1 MQVSAT
7 LIAAQQAAR
16 EARARL
22 QVPQAQAN
30 FAAALE
36 KTTGFSAL
44 PLKQVAAPAAPVAQV
59 CFGVVAGARAGRA
72 AAALTPRA
80 ASSARVAAALE
91 MSAWRAMCSI
101 NSDLFTKEP
110 PLENTLAIV

>member
-22 QVPQAQAN
+22 RLPQVPAQAPQQAAKAS

-36 KTTGFSAL
+36 KTSGASREFSPL
-44 PLKQVAAPAAPVAQV
+44 PLRQTAAPQTVQQPAQPQPS
-59 CFGVVAGARAGRA
+59 GR
-72 AAALTPRA
+72 LGQHIDIT
-80 ASSARVAAALE
+80 V
-91 MSAWRAMCSI
+91 
-101 NSDLFTKEP
+101 
-110 PLENTLAIV
+110 

>member
-22 QVPQAQAN
+22 QMPQQQPAVN

-36 KTTGFSAL
+36 KTADAGFAPL
-44 PLKQVAAPAAPVAQV
+44 PLKQTAAPAQAATQPQAPARPGPLGQHINI
-59 CFGVVAGARAGRA
+59 VV
-72 AAALTPRA
+72 
-80 ASSARVAAALE
+80 
-91 MSAWRAMCSI
+91 
-101 NSDLFTKEP
+101 
-110 PLENTLAIV
+110 

>member
-22 QVPQAQAN
+22 QMPQAAPQQVAKPN

-36 KTTGFSAL
+36 KTAAPSQGFSAL
-44 PLKQVAAPAAPVAQV
+44 PLKQTAPAAAPAVSQPQAPA
-59 CFGVVAGARAGRA
+59 FGRLGQHVDITV
-72 AAALTPRA
+72 
-80 ASSARVAAALE
+80 
-91 MSAWRAMCSI
+91 
-101 NSDLFTKEP
+101 
-110 PLENTLAIV
+110 

>member
-22 QVPQAQAN
+22 AMPQAAQQPG

-36 KTTGFSAL
+36 KTEGFSPL
-44 PLKQVAAPAAPVAQV
+44 PLKQTAASAATALNPQPAQGSAPARMGQHVDITV
-59 CFGVVAGARAGRA
+59 
-72 AAALTPRA
+72 
-80 ASSARVAAALE
+80 
-91 MSAWRAMCSI
+91 
-101 NSDLFTKEP
+101 
-110 PLENTLAIV
+110 

>member
-22 QVPQAQAN
+22 QMPQEAAKPN

-36 KTTGFSAL
+36 KTGGPSAGFSAL
-44 PLKQVAAPAAPVAQV
+44 PLKQTAPAASPPQPQTAAPARMGQHIDITV
-59 CFGVVAGARAGRA
+59 
-72 AAALTPRA
+72 
-80 ASSARVAAALE
+80 
-91 MSAWRAMCSI
+91 
-101 NSDLFTKEP
+101 
-110 PLENTLAIV
+110 

>member
-22 QVPQAQAN
+22 QVPQAPQKAN

-36 KTTGFSAL
+36 KTAGAALAFSAL
-44 PLKQVAAPAAPVAQV
+44 PLKQTAAPQAVQQPAQ
-59 CFGVVAGARAGRA
+59 AQATGRMGQHIDI
-72 AAALTPRA
+72 T
-80 ASSARVAAALE
+80 V
-91 MSAWRAMCSI
+91 
-101 NSDLFTKEP
+101 
-110 PLENTLAIV
+110 

>member
-22 QVPQAQAN
+22 QVPQAPQQAN

-36 KTTGFSAL
+36 KTTGTGFSAL
-44 PLKQVAAPAAPVAQV
+44 PLKQVAAPAAPQAQPQT
-59 CFGVVAGARAGRA
+59 AAPARMGQHIDI
-72 AAALTPRA
+72 T
-80 ASSARVAAALE
+80 V
-91 MSAWRAMCSI
+91 
-101 NSDLFTKEP
+101 
-110 PLENTLAIV
+110 

>member
-22 QVPQAQAN
+22 YVPQVPQTD

-36 KTTGFSAL
+36 KTSGVKGAFSAL
-44 PLKQVAAPAAPVAQV
+44 PLKQTAPSSGTQSTAQPQTAAPARMGMHVDITV
-59 CFGVVAGARAGRA
+59 
-72 AAALTPRA
+72 
-80 ASSARVAAALE
+80 
-91 MSAWRAMCSI
+91 
-101 NSDLFTKEP
+101 
-110 PLENTLAIV
+110 

>member
-22 QVPQAQAN
+22 QVPQPAPQQAAKAN

-36 KTTGFSAL
+36 KTTGADKGFSAL
-44 PLKQVAAPAAPVAQV
+44 PLKQVGAPATSAAQSAAAAPARMGMHVDITV
-59 CFGVVAGARAGRA
+59 
-72 AAALTPRA
+72 
-80 ASSARVAAALE
+80 
-91 MSAWRAMCSI
+91 
-101 NSDLFTKEP
+101 
-110 PLENTLAIV
+110 

>member
-22 QVPQAQAN
+22 QMPAAPAQPQ

-36 KTTGFSAL
+36 KTQGFAPL
-44 PLKQVAAPAAPVAQV
+44 PLKQTAPAAPTAAQ
-59 CFGVVAGARAGRA
+59 APQSAAPARMGQH
-72 AAALTPRA
+72 LDIT
-80 ASSARVAAALE
+80 V
-91 MSAWRAMCSI
+91 
-101 NSDLFTKEP
+101 
-110 PLENTLAIV
+110 

>member
-22 QVPQAQAN
+22 QPPQETFKPN

-36 KTTGFSAL
+36 KAPGTSAGFSPL
-44 PLKQVAAPAAPVAQV
+44 PLKQTAPVVPAQAQPQ
-59 CFGVVAGARAGRA
+59 GSGR
-72 AAALTPRA
+72 LGMHIDIT
-80 ASSARVAAALE
+80 V
-91 MSAWRAMCSI
+91 
-101 NSDLFTKEP
+101 
-110 PLENTLAIV
+110 

>member
-22 QVPQAQAN
+22 QVPQAPQQAAQQASKAN

-36 KTTGFSAL
+36 KTTGFSPL
-44 PLKQVAAPAAPVAQV
+44 PLKQMAAPVAPQAQPQTPV
-59 CFGVVAGARAGRA
+59 PARMGQHVDI
-72 AAALTPRA
+72 T
-80 ASSARVAAALE
+80 V
-91 MSAWRAMCSI
+91 
-101 NSDLFTKEP
+101 
-110 PLENTLAIV
+110 

>member
-22 QVPQAQAN
+22 AVPQAQAAPQAN

-36 KTTGFSAL
+36 KTTGASQGFSAL
-44 PLKQVAAPAAPVAQV
+44 PLKQTVAPAPAAPTQPQAPQG
-59 CFGVVAGARAGRA
+59 GVRLGQH
-72 AAALTPRA
+72 
-80 ASSARVAAALE
+80 
-91 MSAWRAMCSI
+91 I
-101 NSDLFTKEP
+101 N
-110 PLENTLAIV
+110 IVV